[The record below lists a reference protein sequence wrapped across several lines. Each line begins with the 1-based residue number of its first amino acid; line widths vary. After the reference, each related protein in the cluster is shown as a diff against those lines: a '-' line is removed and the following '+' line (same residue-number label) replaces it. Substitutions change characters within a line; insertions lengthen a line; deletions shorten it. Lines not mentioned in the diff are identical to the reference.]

1 MNGTF
6 IWIELKRILRNVP
19 ALFFTAVLPAFM
31 YIVFG
36 ATQSYKDEKVGNG
49 NVAMY
54 IMISMAVYGAVTA
67 TTSIGGMAAVE
78 RMQGWGRQLG
88 LTPMRDAQYVLM
100 KAIVAVVIALIPV
113 GLIYAI
119 GAATGAKATTQAWIL
134 SALLV
139 MVGAAIF
146 SLFGLAIGAGFR
158 SETAVSAAGG
168 SLVILA
174 FLGNVF
180 LPLTGTLLAI
190 AKFTP
195 LYGVAA
201 LARYPV
207 TEGYLSDGAERDE
220 LWQILL
226 NVGAWTLIFAV
237 IAVVLVRKGRSRQ

>member
-1 MNGTF
+1 MNATF
-6 IWIELKRILRNVP
+6 VGIEIKRIVRNVP

-54 IMISMAVYGAVTA
+54 IMISMAVYGAVSA

-88 LTPMRDAQYVLM
+88 LTPLRDSSYVGM
-100 KAIVAVVIALIPV
+100 KALVAITIALIPIAI
-113 GLIYAI
+113 IYAI
-119 GAATGAKATTQAWIL
+119 GAFTGAEGSASAWLL
-134 SALLV
+134 SALLCI
-139 MVGAAIF
+139 VGAGIF
-146 SLFGLAIGAGFR
+146 ALFGLAIGAGFR

-180 LPLTGTLLAI
+180 LPLTGAMLAF

-207 TEGYLSDGAERDE
+207 TEGYLTNGDRDP
-220 LWQILL
+220 LWAILL
-226 NVGAWTLIFAV
+226 NVGVWTLIFA
-237 IAVVLVRKGRSRQ
+237 ALATVLVRKGRGRQ

>member
-1 MNGTF
+1 MNATF
-6 IWIELKRILRNVP
+6 VGIEIKRIVRNVP

-54 IMISMAVYGAVTA
+54 IMISMAVYGAVSA

-88 LTPMRDAQYVLM
+88 LTPLRDSSYVGM
-100 KAIVAVVIALIPV
+100 KALVAITIALIPIAI
-113 GLIYAI
+113 IYAI
-119 GAATGAKATTQAWIL
+119 GAFTGAEGSASAWLL
-134 SALLV
+134 SALLCI
-139 MVGAAIF
+139 VGAGIF
-146 SLFGLAIGAGFR
+146 ALFGLAIGAGFR

-180 LPLTGTLLAI
+180 LPLTGAMLAF

-207 TEGYLSDGAERDE
+207 TEGYLTNGDRDP
-220 LWQILL
+220 LWAILL
-226 NVGAWTLIFAV
+226 NVGVWTLIFA
-237 IAVVLVRKGRSRQ
+237 ALATVLVRKGRSRQ